1 MPIDP
6 HQSLQLLRPLLIGL
20 CQTLSETWIH
30 LYEVQ
35 LFLGKLGEAM
45 KMMVTRPSRLV
56 TMKKVMATDTME
68 IRLTI
73 QMMTPMTIWP
83 SIVSKHQL
91 VRLALSS

>member
-1 MPIDP
+1 
-6 HQSLQLLRPLLIGL
+6 
-20 CQTLSETWIH
+20 
-30 LYEVQ
+30 
-35 LFLGKLGEAM
+35 M
-45 KMMVTRPSRLV
+45 KMMVMRLSRLV